1 VIELAKLPAEGL
13 RLEGGAERVQVDRD
27 DALRDLSWRLF
38 AQPFGRDVYFDI
50 QGAAVYEGV
59 CCRCL
64 EPVDR
69 RAKLRTQ
76 FLGSAD
82 PELVARGS
90 HLIGKQDL
98 DVVYLPEEMLDE
110 EALVREQF
118 ILQRPMQLLCK
129 EGCLGLCPRCGK
141 NWNKGQCQCS
151 PEYSS
156 APGAFAKALAGLKL
170 DLGP

>member
-1 VIELAKLPAEGL
+1 VIELAKLPSEGL
-13 RLEGGAERVQVDRD
+13 HLEGGAEHVPVEGCDV
-27 DALRDLSWRLF
+27 LRDLSWHLF
-38 AQPFGRDVYFDI
+38 AQPSGSDVYFDI
-50 QGAAVYEGV
+50 QGTAVYEGV

-64 EPVDR
+64 EPVDW
-69 RAKLRTQ
+69 RARLRTQ

-90 HLIGKQDL
+90 HLLGKQDL

-110 EALVREQF
+110 EALVIEQF

-141 NWNKGQCQCS
+141 NWNKGRCQCS

-156 APGAFAKALAGLKL
+156 APGALAKALAGLKL
-170 DLGP
+170 DLEP